1 MRLPIDDWE
10 EKKNLHPHQAP
21 PEKKMKKIKKASNR
35 EEGDK
40 KGKLIISKCL
50 FHKKK
55 VFLS

>member
-1 MRLPIDDWE
+1 MI
-10 EKKNLHPHQAP
+10 EKRKKISILIKPHQK
-21 PEKKMKKIKKASNR
+21 KKMKKIKKASNR